1 MSGGSSEEAVGTAAE
16 EAAKLI
22 ASLTSWVGDHVATD
36 AEECQLCPIC
46 LLIRSVRDANPDV
59 ARHLA
64 VAGLSLA
71 AAAKAFLEGP
81 ADGAGWGRDA
91 ATGYGASGRTDGSA
105 RIDIAGDEG

>member
-1 MSGGSSEEAVGTAAE
+1 MSGGSSGEAVGTAAE

-22 ASLTSWVGDHVATD
+22 ASLTTWVSDHIATE

-46 LLIRSVRDANPDV
+46 LLIRSVRDANPEV

-81 ADGAGWGRDA
+81 ASGGRLGQDA
-91 ATGYGASGRTDGSA
+91 ATGYGSSGRTNGSA
-105 RIDIAGDEG
+105 RIDIAGDES